1 MGAPRRASHQH
12 SRGRVPG
19 RRRGPR
25 LGRGEGLADGQ
36 EAEGNGGGGSGGSEV
51 SWTSSQHRKLKCIQG
66 DTEEFAKPPVD
77 SDLGC
82 SVILPGQ

>member
-51 SWTSSQHRKLKCIQG
+51 SWTSSQHRKLKCILQMLV
-66 DTEEFAKPPVD
+66 TEMF
-77 SDLGC
+77 
-82 SVILPGQ
+82 LPLEMITL